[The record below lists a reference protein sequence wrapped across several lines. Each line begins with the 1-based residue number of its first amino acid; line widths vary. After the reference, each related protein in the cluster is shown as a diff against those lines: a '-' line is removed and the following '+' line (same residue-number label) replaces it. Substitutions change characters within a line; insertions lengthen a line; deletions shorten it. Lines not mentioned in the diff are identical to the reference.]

1 MTVHIAPVGL
11 SIIGNLAKIEKLK
24 FVEEPAGPNPIEQ
37 DFPWTELI
45 KQVQASGY
53 LESIY
58 PGKKPKDVMEA
69 MFETGSAADSPE
81 RDELQEI
88 ADRINVGEWIR
99 YRGVSA
105 ELTPYAKQPLRFL
118 PQRRRKSSSLL
129 EKTRYFSLPPTRI
142 KVSQLPGGTQSHWQT
157 ATSVE
162 FAICLISTKTPDWTR
177 RQSDASTFFEFP
189 DWMPSTPTRRFG
201 NP

>member
-1 MTVHIAPVGL
+1 TSNP
-11 SIIGNLAKIEKLK
+11 STPEKSQKMSWRLCSK
-24 FVEEPAGPNPIEQ
+24 RDPQRILRNGMSSRRS
-37 DFPWTELI
+37 L
-45 KQVQASGY
+45 
-53 LESIY
+53 
-58 PGKKPKDVMEA
+58 
-69 MFETGSAADSPE
+69 TGSTSE
-81 RDELQEI
+81 S
-88 ADRINVGEWIR
+88 G
-99 YRGVSA
+99 SA
-105 ELTPYAKQPLRFL
+105 TGACQQNWTPYAKQPLRFL

-129 EKTRYFSLPPTRI
+129 EKTRYFSLPPKRI

-189 DWMPSTPTRRFG
+189 DWMPSAPTRRFG

>member
-58 PGKKPKDVMEA
+58 PGKKAKRCHGGYVRNGIRSG
-69 MFETGSAADSPE
+69 FSGTG
-81 RDELQEI
+81 
-88 ADRINVGEWIR
+88 
-99 YRGVSA
+99 
-105 ELTPYAKQPLRFL
+105 
-118 PQRRRKSSSLL
+118 
-129 EKTRYFSLPPTRI
+129 
-142 KVSQLPGGTQSHWQT
+142 
-157 ATSVE
+157 
-162 FAICLISTKTPDWTR
+162 
-177 RQSDASTFFEFP
+177 
-189 DWMPSTPTRRFG
+189 
-201 NP
+201 